1 MIDSLLL
8 EIVHPFE
15 LQTGQIFIDITINIK
30 TITNTWCPSSSPPHQ
45 QHQTGIIHQFKLQT
59 GRTCAA
65 ISASLLGATLSY
77 RLVPFMQT
85 LI

>member
-30 TITNTWCPSSSPPHQ
+30 TITNTWCPSSLPA
-45 QHQTGIIHQFKLQT
+45 T
-59 GRTCAA
+59 AA
-65 ISASLLGATLSY
+65 PDGDNPSVQAADWSDLRGHFCLTAWCNTLL
-77 RLVPFMQT
+77 
-85 LI
+85 